1 MKVAIIGGT
10 GKMGIALGVEL
21 STINDVIIGSRDAA
35 RGRAAAARIKG
46 AEGMDYHGASNA
58 ADIVIFAIPYR
69 AIGSVAELADDV
81 SGKLLISLINPME
94 AEGGLL
100 RYSAQGTSAAEELA
114 GTLRGGRVATAFNNV
129 PAGFFGKDATPQ
141 VDVLVAAD
149 TKETYEQAAA
159 LVRQVRG
166 MRPLYAGPLF
176 QARIVE
182 SITPLVLNLAK
193 LNGTGSL
200 TTRFVTKRG

>member
-10 GKMGIALGVEL
+10 GKMGIALGGEL
-21 STINDVIIGSRDAA
+21 SKINDVIIGSRDAA

-58 ADIVIFAIPYR
+58 ADIVIFAIPYQ
-69 AIGSVAELADDV
+69 AVGSVAELADDV

-100 RYSAQGTSAAEELA
+100 RYSVHGTSAAEELA
-114 GTLRGGRVATAFNNV
+114 GALPGGRVATAFNNV

-159 LVRQVRG
+159 LVREVRG
-166 MRPLYAGPLF
+166 MRPLYAGPLS

-193 LNGTGSL
+193 LNGTGTL
-200 TTRFVTKRG
+200 TTRFVTRKG